1 MSKSNS
7 ELISWFQRVKQ
18 NLQLEEEKIK
28 LKTFTKNLQDRRE
41 RLKKKFP
48 DHIDE
53 DEDEKKSKPMNKSI
67 GDA

>member
-18 NLQLEEEKIK
+18 NLQLEEEKTK
-28 LKTFTKNLQDRRE
+28 LKSFTDTLKGRRE

-48 DHIDE
+48 DHHE
-53 DEDEKKSKPMNKSI
+53 
-67 GDA
+67 